1 MDYQGPDAVDIRN
14 TRALN
19 LSYLAAI
26 RPLND
31 VGEATGR
38 MLTELQARRLSM
50 TPFLLFSLREQD
62 VEFWDEVFAD
72 DPQADLLE
80 TTASPAIHELQVA
93 ALGFLWQLSR
103 QRPYVARLVSGATA
117 HWCDRLGALTLV
129 ELIRMAAHRSDLI
142 VPRFPEGDKVIDR
155 LLQSGISAKR
165 NLQEMSQQFA
175 LQAMLTRSR
184 PPRYERLPAA
194 ACDRSTPIRQVA
206 DRGGRKS
213 LNSKV

>member
-19 LSYLAAI
+19 RAYLAAI
-26 RPLND
+26 RPTSD
-31 VGEATGR
+31 VGDATGR
-38 MLTELQARRLSM
+38 TLTELQARRLSM

-62 VEFWDEVFAD
+62 VEFWEEVLAD

-80 TTASPAIHELQVA
+80 TVASPAIHELQVS

-117 HWCDRLGALTLV
+117 NWCDRLSALTLV
-129 ELIRMAAHRSDLI
+129 ELIRMAAPRSDLI

-155 LLQSGISAKR
+155 LLQSGVSAQR

-184 PPRYERLPAA
+184 PPRYEKLPAA
-194 ACDRSTPIRQVA
+194 ACDRSTPVRQVA
-206 DRGGRKS
+206 ERVGLRT